1 MIPLKARKYSSGP
14 VEVVTL
20 SLPLGEFEDETVD
33 KSVIVD
39 GTGGIIFSYLFLH
52 WRIVRQQ
59 VLLVG
64 RISVLPVQL
73 VEQHLV
79 SN

>member
-1 MIPLKARKYSSGP
+1 MALNALKYSSGP
-14 VEVVTL
+14 VEVVTESDPAGL
-20 SLPLGEFEDETVD
+20 LLEAVTLRL
-33 KSVIVD
+33 VIVV
-39 GTGGIIFSYLFLH
+39 GTAIIFSYLFLH

-73 VEQHLV
+73 VEPYLA